1 LLGGIKVNNTLRV
14 FEEDFTRLNRYTKLT
29 PLVKSKKETGEPHA
43 CSRSLALPR
52 QAEAE
57 GMGVGVGVT

>member
-1 LLGGIKVNNTLRV
+1 VKLKKVI
-14 FEEDFTRLNRYTKLT
+14 
-29 PLVKSKKETGEPHA
+29 GEPHA
-43 CSRSLALPR
+43 CARSLALPR